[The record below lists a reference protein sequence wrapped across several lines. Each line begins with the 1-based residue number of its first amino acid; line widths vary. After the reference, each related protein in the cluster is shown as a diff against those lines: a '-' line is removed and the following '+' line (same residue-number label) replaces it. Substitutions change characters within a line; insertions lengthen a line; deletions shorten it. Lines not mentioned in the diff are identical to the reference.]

1 MRDIRIEKGIN
12 KGNALLLC
20 EWSNEQG
27 KEFQEQWMGPKISY
41 PLDYDKI
48 KDLGNVF
55 SIFNQG
61 EFIGMIQEVR
71 IGEDNIHIGR
81 FVIDPRKTGLGLGTE
96 ALKRFVDFILED
108 DNIKS
113 ISLTVFDFN
122 QKAKRIYEKLG
133 FEINEVIETP
143 RLKYIMKRYRLF
155 RVYLTQCD
163 RVVLLLF
170 LDFILIVKRGTQ
182 VYLGSCIPC
191 FLICLIIIFHRLFL
205 VDLLFIFPFPIVE
218 ICPYKRMHKTSLVW

>member
-1 MRDIRIEKGIN
+1 MLVLYFKQFVYLCNITETFNEMRDIRIEKGIN
-12 KGNALLLC
+12 KDNALLLC

-41 PLDYDKI
+41 PLDYGKI
-48 KDLGNVF
+48 QELENVF
-55 SIFNQG
+55 SIFNQR

-71 IGEDNIHIGR
+71 IDKDNIHIGR
-81 FVIDPRKTGLGLGTE
+81 FIIEPRKTGLGFGIA
-96 ALKRFVDFILED
+96 ALKRFIDFLFED

-143 RLKYIMKRYRLF
+143 RLKYIMKRYR
-155 RVYLTQCD
+155 
-163 RVVLLLF
+163 
-170 LDFILIVKRGTQ
+170 
-182 VYLGSCIPC
+182 
-191 FLICLIIIFHRLFL
+191 
-205 VDLLFIFPFPIVE
+205 
-218 ICPYKRMHKTSLVW
+218 

>member
-1 MRDIRIEKGIN
+1 MLVLYFKQFVYLCNITETFNEMRDIRIEKGLN
-12 KGNALLLC
+12 KDNALLLC

-71 IGEDNIHIGR
+71 IDKDNIHIGR
-81 FVIDPRKTGLGLGTE
+81 FIINPRKTGSGLGTE
-96 ALKRFVDFILED
+96 ALKRFVDLIFEND
-108 DNIKS
+108 SIKS
-113 ISLTVFDFN
+113 ITLTVFAFN
-122 QKAKRIYEKLG
+122 QNAKRIYEKLG

-143 RLKYIMKRYRLF
+143 RLKYKMK
-155 RVYLTQCD
+155 
-163 RVVLLLF
+163 
-170 LDFILIVKRGTQ
+170 K
-182 VYLGSCIPC
+182 
-191 FLICLIIIFHRLFL
+191 HR
-205 VDLLFIFPFPIVE
+205 
-218 ICPYKRMHKTSLVW
+218 

>member
-1 MRDIRIEKGIN
+1 MLVLYFKQFVYLCNITETSNEMRDIRIEKGIN
-12 KGNALLLC
+12 KDNALLLC

-71 IGEDNIHIGR
+71 IGKDNIHIGR
-81 FVIDPRKTGLGLGTE
+81 FVIDPRKTGLGFGTE

-133 FEINEVIETP
+133 FEINEVIESP
-143 RLKYIMKRYRLF
+143 RLKYIMKRCR
-155 RVYLTQCD
+155 
-163 RVVLLLF
+163 
-170 LDFILIVKRGTQ
+170 
-182 VYLGSCIPC
+182 
-191 FLICLIIIFHRLFL
+191 
-205 VDLLFIFPFPIVE
+205 
-218 ICPYKRMHKTSLVW
+218 

>member
-1 MRDIRIEKGIN
+1 MKGKGWRVVRKEKSLLRQQTTVCKVTAKSKAVLVLYFKQFIYLCNTTETFNEMRDIRIEKGIN

-81 FVIDPRKTGLGLGTE
+81 FVIDPRKTGLGFGTE

-143 RLKYIMKRYRLF
+143 RLKYIMKRYR
-155 RVYLTQCD
+155 
-163 RVVLLLF
+163 
-170 LDFILIVKRGTQ
+170 
-182 VYLGSCIPC
+182 
-191 FLICLIIIFHRLFL
+191 
-205 VDLLFIFPFPIVE
+205 
-218 ICPYKRMHKTSLVW
+218 

>member
-1 MRDIRIEKGIN
+1 MKEKGLACSQKGEIAVTTTNYSLQSYGEKQGDACFIFQTICISLQYNRDFNEMRDIRIEKGIN
-12 KGNALLLC
+12 KDNALLLC

-27 KEFQEQWMGPKISY
+27 KEFQEQWIGSEISY

-71 IGEDNIHIGR
+71 IGKDNIHIGR
-81 FVIDPRKTGLGLGTE
+81 FVIDPRKTGLGFGTE

-113 ISLTVFDFN
+113 ISLTV
-122 QKAKRIYEKLG
+122 
-133 FEINEVIETP
+133 
-143 RLKYIMKRYRLF
+143 
-155 RVYLTQCD
+155 
-163 RVVLLLF
+163 
-170 LDFILIVKRGTQ
+170 
-182 VYLGSCIPC
+182 
-191 FLICLIIIFHRLFL
+191 
-205 VDLLFIFPFPIVE
+205 
-218 ICPYKRMHKTSLVW
+218 

>member
-1 MRDIRIEKGIN
+1 MLVLYFKQFVYLCNITETFNEMRDIRIEKGIN
-12 KGNALLLC
+12 KDNALLLC

-41 PLDYDKI
+41 PLD
-48 KDLGNVF
+48 
-55 SIFNQG
+55 
-61 EFIGMIQEVR
+61 
-71 IGEDNIHIGR
+71 NIHIGR
-81 FVIDPRKTGLGLGTE
+81 FVIDSRKTGLGFGTE

-143 RLKYIMKRYRLF
+143 RLKYIMKRYR
-155 RVYLTQCD
+155 
-163 RVVLLLF
+163 
-170 LDFILIVKRGTQ
+170 
-182 VYLGSCIPC
+182 
-191 FLICLIIIFHRLFL
+191 
-205 VDLLFIFPFPIVE
+205 
-218 ICPYKRMHKTSLVW
+218 